1 MPPLKIHPKDA
12 ATIWNREWRIQ
23 TLYGIRTEDRK
34 LRRMRFRP
42 VQRALFDRM
51 AGQRFRGVR
60 LFDLKS
66 RKHGVTTFFELLYL
80 DDTLFTPN
88 TTSAIV
94 AHRREDL
101 HKLFKIVRLA
111 YRTAPA
117 RVRLADGRLW
127 VKPTADYDNANEL
140 SFPEINSR
148 IYVALETRG
157 DTNNN
162 VHVSEAAFIKDAENR
177 MAATLESVPKRET
190 GSNITIE
197 STANGMGGW
206 FHEGWSDAENGLTD
220 FDAVFFGWWQN
231 PSNRAPAPR
240 GYKPGAEAADLAR
253 RIRERYGV
261 TADKDMLFWWE
272 RKKAERKR
280 LMEQEHPTFP
290 EDAFLTS
297 DAMVFDGEIVRR
309 LPVRPPRRIW
319 KKVRIWQEPIPG
331 RRYVLGADVAEGVG
345 GDSSAIVVVDA
356 VTLEQVAEYD
366 SDTIPPARFALTIA
380 RVAAHYNRAL
390 AAVERNNHGHL
401 VLDRLKDVYGNIFV
415 KTTFDEKVAKRTKK
429 LGWETTGHTR
439 DLMLD
444 ELVDGVESGAVKV
457 RSGKLQG
464 EMFTFVTNEDGKR
477 EAKEGKKDDL
487 VMAAAIAVKVAR
499 MPKASFAVYNLA

>member
-1 MPPLKIHPKDA
+1 M
-12 ATIWNREWRIQ
+12 
-23 TLYGIRTEDRK
+23 
-34 LRRMRFRP
+34 
-42 VQRALFDRM
+42 
-51 AGQRFRGVR
+51 
-60 LFDLKS
+60 
-66 RKHGVTTFFELLYL
+66 
-80 DDTLFTPN
+80 
-88 TTSAIV
+88 

-117 RVRLADGRLW
+117 RIQLHDGRVW
-127 VKPTADYDNANEL
+127 AKPEADYNNANEL

-206 FHEGWSDAENGLTD
+206 FHEGWSDAENRLTD
-220 FDAVFFGWWQN
+220 YDAVFFGWWQN
-231 PSNRAPAPR
+231 PANRAPAPR
-240 GYKPGAEAADLAR
+240 GYKPSEAARELAR
-253 RIRERYGV
+253 RAKERYGA
-261 TADKDMLFWWE
+261 TLDTDALFWWE

-309 LPVRPPRRIW
+309 LQIRAPRRIW
-319 KKVRIWQEPIPG
+319 KKVEIWQEPIPG
-331 RRYVLGADVAEGVG
+331 RRYVLGADPAEGVG
-345 GDSSAIVVVDA
+345 GDASTIEVVDA
-356 VTLEQVAEYD
+356 VTLEQVAEYA
-366 SDTIPPARFALTIA
+366 SNTIPPAAFAKTIA
-380 RVAAHYNRAL
+380 RVATHYNHAL

-401 VLDRLKDVYGNIFV
+401 VLDRLKDIYGNIFV
-415 KTTFDEKVAKRTKK
+415 KTTFDERMAKRTKK
-429 LGWETTGHTR
+429 LGWETTSHTR
-439 DLMLD
+439 DLILD

-464 EMFTFVTNEDGKR
+464 EMFTFVTDEDGRR
-477 EAKEGKKDDL
+477 EAKEGKHDDL
-487 VMAAAIAVKVAR
+487 VMALAIAVKVAR
-499 MPKASFAVYNLA
+499 MPKASFAVFNLA